1 MLEKIIVFLIVA
13 AAVLHFVWRSRKSL
27 KSSESGEGCGCSGG
41 CGSCNVAASSCDPSK
56 KV

>member
-1 MLEKIIVFLIVA
+1 MLEKILVFLIVA

-27 KSSESGEGCGCSGG
+27 KSSASDEGCGFSGG

-56 KV
+56 KI